1 MHVSMCILMYL
12 DMYPVAR
19 RKRLRYMFHDMYHKC
34 ICD

>member
-19 RKRLRYMFHDMYHKC
+19 RKRLRYMYHKC
-34 ICD
+34 ICDYM